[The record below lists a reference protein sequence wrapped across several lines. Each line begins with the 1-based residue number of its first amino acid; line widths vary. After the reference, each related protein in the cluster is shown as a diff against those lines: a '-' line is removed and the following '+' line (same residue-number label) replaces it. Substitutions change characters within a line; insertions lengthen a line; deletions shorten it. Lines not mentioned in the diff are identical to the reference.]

1 MNETILA
8 NTGASLALQLRVK
21 FGNLG
26 FGCDITLTRSKS
38 DKWAMIK
45 VLLVDDHE
53 LVRTGI
59 RRLLDDTTGIKVI
72 GEAETGEQ
80 AFLEVKKLKPDVV
93 LMDVNMPGIGGL
105 EATRKLIQLDP
116 SLKIIVV
123 TIHSEQPFPTRLLE
137 AGASGYLT
145 KDCGINEIVNAI
157 RTVCE
162 GERYISSDVA
172 QQMALTMLPG
182 SSPSPFLSLSQREM
196 QVMMM
201 VTQGQNVQQISDK
214 LCLSPKT
221 VSTYRHRIFEKLSV
235 ENDVELTRLAIRH
248 GMVDNEKSG

>member
-1 MNETILA
+1 
-8 NTGASLALQLRVK
+8 
-21 FGNLG
+21 
-26 FGCDITLTRSKS
+26 
-38 DKWAMIK
+38 MIK
-45 VLLVDDHE
+45 VFLVDDHE

-59 RRLLDDTTGIKVI
+59 RRLLDDTSGIKVV
-72 GEAETGEQ
+72 GEAETGEE
-80 AFLEVKKLKPDVV
+80 AFVEVKKIKPDVV

-105 EATRKLIQLDP
+105 EATRKLLQVNP

-123 TIHSEQPFPTRLLE
+123 TIHAVEPFPTRLLE

-157 RTVCE
+157 RAVCE
-162 GERYISSDVA
+162 GERYISADIA
-172 QQMALTMLPG
+172 QEIALNVMPG
-182 SSPSPFLSLSQREM
+182 SPQSPFQTLSQREM

-221 VSTYRHRIFEKLSV
+221 ISTYRHRLFEKLNV
-235 ENDVELTRLAIRH
+235 DNDVELTRLAIRH
-248 GMVDNEKSG
+248 GMIDNAKSL